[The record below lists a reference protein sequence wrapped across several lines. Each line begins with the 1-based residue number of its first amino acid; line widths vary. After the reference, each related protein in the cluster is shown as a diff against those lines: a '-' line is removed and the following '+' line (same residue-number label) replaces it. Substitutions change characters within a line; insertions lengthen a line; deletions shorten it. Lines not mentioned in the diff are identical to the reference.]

1 MFTLTQSE
9 ASDSKSVVTGQPSSS
24 GTLLSMLFDSGAT
37 HSFVATRV
45 MDQLCRPDS
54 ELDRPKVVI
63 LPRGDQVVS
72 RRGIRALPVTV
83 DGRELH
89 VDVMEL
95 EMADF
100 DLILGMDLLEKYKA
114 NIDCK
119 RKTVTFSAEGRHH
132 LCSLTLF

>member
-1 MFTLTQSE
+1 MTQSE
-9 ASDSKSVVTGQPSSS
+9 ATDSKTVVTGQLSSA
-24 GTLLSMLFDSGAT
+24 GTLLSVLFDSGAT
-37 HSFVATRV
+37 HSFVSTRV
-45 MDQLCRPDS
+45 MDRLCRPGS

-95 EMADF
+95 EMVDF
-100 DLILGMDLLEKYKA
+100 DLILGMDLLEKYGA
-114 NIDCK
+114 NIDWK
-119 RKTVTFSAEGRHH
+119 QKTVTFAPEGETPFVF
-132 LCSLTLF
+132 LGTILI